1 MFKLVI
7 ADDEGKTTV
16 VPLVRDEITIGRKE
30 GNTIRLTERNISRKH
45 AKLRRSNGSFMLED
59 LQSFNGVKVNG
70 KKIGNETKLAAGD
83 QILIGDYQLA
93 LQLESTDNS
102 ATLPEATSPTAAPT
116 SADAVTAMI
125 PTPVSPHGVSPHGVS
140 PHGVSP
146 MRGPPARL
154 VMMSPPAPGAEYALS
169 RDRMRIGR
177 AEDLEIWVN
186 HRSISREH
194 AEVVLEDGVLRIK
207 DMGSANGLRV
217 NGADTRSHVLQPGD
231 VVELGQVR
239 FRYVPAGEAFTFDE
253 GRTMQ
258 MEALAMPPE
267 AGGGGNRTTMIVAG
281 GILAIA
287 VIAGAVIALSGSPD
301 GPTATSI
308 APLPTTTVA
317 TPTVTPTAVAPAD
330 VVAPPAGPSLDARI
344 ATETAACQTSINS
357 GNFADAL
364 AHASAALALR
374 PDDAAA
380 AACQD
385 RATQEQAQSAAFV
398 AGLAQLR
405 NGELESA
412 YLSFESLPVDS
423 TYRQRPEVV
432 DAMTRFATDTI
443 TQADALVSSNP
454 TEASRLA
461 EAVLNMVQAP
471 PAMTERATEILRRTR
486 PHVPIASARPRL
498 VPPSHTTAVRPPP
511 TTTAVRPPPTTTT
524 AAPPPPTPPPT
535 TSAAP
540 PTDDALQRAIIAG
553 DSREIIRLLGNGR
566 AHGTAQ
572 LRALWNAQRDMS
584 DRTGA
589 CVTVRQLLASPGVPP
604 AQQAMMRQYQ
614 SAQCQ

>member
-45 AKLRRSNGSFMLED
+45 AKLRRSNGSFLLED

-93 LQLESTDNS
+93 LQLEATDNS

-125 PTPVSPHGVSPHGVS
+125 PAPGPQ
-140 PHGVSP
+140 P
-146 MRGPPARL
+146 MHGPPARL

-194 AEVVLEDGVLRIK
+194 AEVVLEEGVLRIK

-217 NGADTRSHVLQPGD
+217 NGADTRSHVLQAGD

-239 FRYVPAGEAFTFDE
+239 FRFVPAGESFTFDE

-267 AGGGGNRTTMIVAG
+267 TGGGGNRTTMFVAVA
-281 GILAIA
+281 ILAVA
-287 VIAGAVIALSGSPD
+287 VIAGGVIALSGSPD
-301 GPTATSI
+301 GPTATPI
-308 APLPTTTVA
+308 AALPTTTVDTPA
-317 TPTVTPTAVAPAD
+317 VTPTVVTPTVAPIA
-330 VVAPPAGPSLDARI
+330 APTGPTLDAQI
-344 ATETAACQTSINS
+344 ATETAACQTAINS

-364 AHASAALALR
+364 AHASAALQLR
-374 PDDAAA
+374 PDDASA

-385 RATQEQAQSAAFV
+385 RATQEQTQSGAFV

-405 NGELESA
+405 NGDLESA

-423 TYRQRPEVV
+423 SYRQHQEVV
-432 DAMTRFATDTI
+432 DTMTRFATDTV
-443 TQADALVSSNP
+443 TEAESLVSSNP
-454 TEASRLA
+454 TEAGRLA

-471 PAMTERATEILRRTR
+471 EAMTTRAQDVLRRTR
-486 PHVPIASARPRL
+486 GSTRVATAPRPRL
-498 VPPSHTTAVRPPP
+498 IPTSHPPP
-511 TTTAVRPPPTTTT
+511 TPTHTPPPPTPRTTPV
-524 AAPPPPTPPPT
+524 PPPPTPQTPPPT
-535 TSAAP
+535 TSSSP
-540 PTDDALQRAIIAG
+540 QSDELQGCMISG
-553 DSREIIRLLGNGR
+553 DSRCIDRLLGHGQ

-572 LRALWNAQRDMS
+572 LRALFNAQRDLGN
-584 DRTGA
+584 RAGA
-589 CVTVRQLLASPGVPP
+589 CVTVRQLLAASGVPA

>member
-45 AKLRRSNGSFMLED
+45 AKLRRSNGSFVLED

-93 LQLESTDNS
+93 LQVEATDNS
-102 ATLPEATSPTAAPT
+102 ATLPETASPAA
-116 SADAVTAMI
+116 AQDAVTAMI
-125 PTPVSPHGVSPHGVS
+125 PAPMSPQPA
-140 PHGVSP
+140 P

-194 AEVVLEDGVLRIK
+194 AEVVLEEGVLRIK

-217 NGADTRSHVLQPGD
+217 NGADTRSHVLQAGD

-267 AGGGGNRTTMIVAG
+267 PAGGGNRTTIFVAG

-317 TPTVTPTAVAPAD
+317 TPSVVPTTTVAVAPSPTVPVA
-330 VVAPPAGPSLDARI
+330 VVDPGPALEAQI

-357 GNFADAL
+357 GNFAEAL
-364 AHASAALALR
+364 AHAGTALSLR

-385 RATQEQAQSAAFV
+385 RATQEQTQSGAFV

-405 NGELESA
+405 NGDLESA

-432 DAMTRFATDTI
+432 DTMTRFATDTI
-443 TQADALVSSNP
+443 TTAESLVSSNP
-454 TEASRLA
+454 TEAGRLA

-471 PAMTERATEILRRTR
+471 PALTARAQDVVRRTHT
-486 PHVPIASARPRL
+486 HVTVAAARPRL
-498 VPPSHTTAVRPPP
+498 IPPSHAPTPTHTPAPTHTATPTPVAPPPVAPPPP
-511 TTTAVRPPPTTTT
+511 TTTASPPD
-524 AAPPPPTPPPT
+524 
-535 TSAAP
+535 SE
-540 PTDDALQRAIIAG
+540 LQEAIIAG
-553 DSREIIRLLGNGR
+553 DSRTIIRLLGGGR
-566 AHGTAQ
+566 AHGATQ
-572 LRALWNAQRDMS
+572 MRALFNAQRETG

-589 CVTVRQLLASPGVPP
+589 CTTARAIIASPGGVPA
-604 AQQAMMRQYQ
+604 AQLAMIRQYQ
-614 SAQCQ
+614 ATQCH